1 MKIYLSLIIASFF
14 ISNSFFAQNKKSEE
28 FKLDNVLV
36 VAQQDKQEDRYSLE
50 VSLMQLFNSYNLKT
64 KASLNV
70 IKQGGSP
77 KILLNDSV
85 QKSLKNEGIDT
96 YMLISVRGYDKRFKP
111 SENIKTLEEE
121 LEAGHLFPLYRES
134 ATSVTFSIIF
144 YQNGEPVHY
153 ELIKTGSVGS
163 KDAVLKKLMRK
174 VEKSLKRKWM

>member
-1 MKIYLSLIIASFF
+1 MKIYISLIIASFLL
-14 ISNSFFAQNKKSEE
+14 SVNLAAQDEKKEE

-50 VSLMQLFNSYNLKT
+50 VSLIQLFNSYDIKT

-85 QKSLKNEGIDT
+85 QKSLKKEGIDT

-111 SENIKTLEEE
+111 SENIKSLEEE
-121 LEAGHLFPLYRES
+121 LEAGHLFPIYRES

-144 YQNGEPVHY
+144 YQNEKPVHY
-153 ELIKTGSVGS
+153 ELIKTGTVGS

-174 VEKSLKRKWM
+174 VDKSLRRKWM

>member
-1 MKIYLSLIIASFF
+1 MKTYISLIIAS
-14 ISNSFFAQNKKSEE
+14 IILSSSAIAQKEKEEE

-50 VSLMQLFNSYNLKT
+50 VSLIQLFNSYNIKT

-111 SENIKTLEEE
+111 SENIKSLEEE
-121 LEAGHLFPLYRES
+121 LEAGHLYSVYRDG
-134 ATSVTFSIIF
+134 ATSVTFTIIF
-144 YQNGEPVHY
+144 YKNGEPVHY
-153 ELIKTGSVGS
+153 ELIKTGTIGS
-163 KDAVLKKLMRK
+163 KDAVIKKLIKKVDKALRK
-174 VEKSLKRKWM
+174 DWL

>member
-1 MKIYLSLIIASFF
+1 MKIYINLIISSFLLSTS
-14 ISNSFFAQNKKSEE
+14 IFAQDEKKEE
-28 FKLDNVLV
+28 FRLENVLV

-50 VSLMQLFNSYNLKT
+50 VSLMQLFNSYNIKT

-70 IKQGGSP
+70 VKQGGSP
-77 KILLNDSV
+77 TILLNDSV
-85 QKSLKNEGIDT
+85 QKSLKTEGIDT

-144 YQNGEPVHY
+144 YKNGAPVHY
-153 ELIKTGSVGS
+153 ELIRTGTVGS
-163 KDAVLKKLMRK
+163 KDAVLKKLMKKVDRALRK
-174 VEKSLKRKWM
+174 DWL

>member
-1 MKIYLSLIIASFF
+1 MKIYISLIFSSFLLSTSIIA
-14 ISNSFFAQNKKSEE
+14 QDKEDKD

-50 VSLMQLFNSYNLKT
+50 VSLMQLFNSYDIKT

-70 IKQGGSP
+70 VKQGGSP

-111 SENIKTLEEE
+111 SENIKSLDEE

-134 ATSVTFSIIF
+134 ATSVTFSITF
-144 YQNGEPVHY
+144 YKDGEPVHY
-153 ELIKTGSVGS
+153 ELIRTGTVGS
-163 KDAVLKKLMRK
+163 RDAVLKKLMRK
-174 VEKSLKRKWM
+174 LDRSLRRKWL